1 MEKTLVVLKP
11 DAVERGLQ
19 DEIKN
24 RLTATGLKIVAEKEM
39 EVDEVFA
46 SDHYADLGIRKGEA
60 IKNRM
65 VRYLSTG
72 PVLAMIIEGENAIAE
87 VRRIVGV
94 TIPSQAEV
102 GTIRYDLG
110 DKEETYEKADSTDR
124 AVKNLIHA
132 SDAPETAAA
141 EIKLW
146 FPELA
151 GE

>member
-11 DAVERGLQ
+11 DAVEQGLQ
-19 DEIKN
+19 DEIKS

-39 EVDEVFA
+39 RVDEAFA
-46 SDHYADLGIRKGEA
+46 TEHYADLGIRRGEA

-72 PVLAMIIEGENAIAE
+72 PVLAMIVEGENAITE
-87 VRRIVGV
+87 VRRIVGA
-94 TIPSQAEV
+94 TLPSQAEA

-110 DKEETYEKADSTDR
+110 DKTETYENADGADR
-124 AVKNLIHA
+124 AIRNLVHA

-146 FPELA
+146 FPELSN
-151 GE
+151 E